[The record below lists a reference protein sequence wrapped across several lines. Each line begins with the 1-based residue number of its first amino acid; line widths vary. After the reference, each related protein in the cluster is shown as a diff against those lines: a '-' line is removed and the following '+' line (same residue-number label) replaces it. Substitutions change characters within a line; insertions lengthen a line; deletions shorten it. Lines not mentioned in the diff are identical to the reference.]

1 MDLPPPVETQFAQ
14 ISTIERSP
22 ADELYYIYVLSRI
35 DAPDIPQNVKQYAR
49 DKNCTA
55 LVKIYYW
62 SYKKFKGNDVFMCSK
77 HRKSQFILAKDD
89 NLRFANWLERR
100 KLDRVY
106 YEF

>member
-1 MDLPPPVETQFAQ
+1 MDLPPPVETPSAQ
-14 ISTIERSP
+14 VSTVKYGDP
-22 ADELYYIYVLSRI
+22 DEAFRMLVLSRI
-35 DAPDIPQNVKQYAR
+35 NAPDIPQNVKQYAR